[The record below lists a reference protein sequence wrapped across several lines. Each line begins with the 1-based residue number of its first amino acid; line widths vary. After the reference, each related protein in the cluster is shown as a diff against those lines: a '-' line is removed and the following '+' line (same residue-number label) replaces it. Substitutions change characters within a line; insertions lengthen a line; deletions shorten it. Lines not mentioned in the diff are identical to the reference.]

1 MRRAA
6 VIADVGLALVLAET
20 LVSVVA
26 GAASELSWGQLLDGF
41 VVTNTALGLALALS
55 GYPIAR
61 LRPANPIGWI
71 LLGGGLSYALSGAG
85 YAALAWGTSPGDAD
99 PGWRVLATF
108 VNAGWPVAVTIV
120 IPLVLLLFPDGHP
133 ISPRWRWVVG
143 LTIASGTLYEVL
155 AVVSPEATVT
165 SLGIDGYLQVPTL
178 MQHRWLIAAA
188 SGVAALVQILALVSL
203 VLRYRRGDSRERAQ
217 VLWLLLAALVVIVSW
232 TVDGLLNADS
242 WFNIVVIALLP
253 LAVMVAIL
261 RHQLLD
267 IRLVVS
273 RSVVYVVLTGL
284 VVAAYVTI
292 VAVTD
297 RSIADRVPLGPPV
310 LATLTVA
317 ALFNPVR
324 LWLQKRV
331 DHVVYGARRDPVR
344 ALTEVSAR
352 ISEVDVGHLAGLSGL
367 LETICGVLR
376 IPGASIVAG
385 GAEVASY
392 GEQDGERTR
401 LPLRLGGEVVG
412 ELFVTH
418 RRGERRL
425 DPSAE
430 RVLSLL
436 CSSVA
441 VALHATALADELG
454 QARQSLVTAREEE
467 RRRLRRDLHDGI
479 GPVLAGVS
487 MQADAARRL
496 VASDPGE
503 AARLMA
509 DLRDQTT
516 SAVDEIRRLVN
527 ELRPPALDVLGL
539 VGAVQEHA
547 ATLGAGRLEA
557 SVVGADRIPDL
568 PAAVE
573 VALYRIATE
582 ALTNVVRHS
591 TATTASVSFDRHDQ
605 CVCLVVRDNGA
616 SANGSW
622 RPGVG
627 LTSMRERTD
636 ELGGTFVAGPCDAG
650 GRVEVMVPLG
660 GAG

>member
-6 VIADVGLALVLAET
+6 VIADVGLALVLVET
-20 LVSVVA
+20 LVAVLA
-26 GAASELSWGQLLDGF
+26 GAASELSWHELLDGF
-41 VVTNTALGLALALS
+41 VVTNTALGLALAVS

-61 LRPANPIGWI
+61 QRPGNPIGWI
-71 LLGGGLSYALSGAG
+71 LLGGGVSYALSGAG
-85 YAALAWGTSPGDAD
+85 YAALAWGTSPGDDD

-108 VNAGWPVAVTIV
+108 VNAGWPVAITIV
-120 IPLVLLLFPDGHP
+120 IPLVLLLFPDGRP
-133 ISPRWRWVVG
+133 LSSRWRWVVG
-143 LTIASGTLYEVL
+143 LTIVTGLLYEAL
-155 AVVSPEATVT
+155 AVTSPESTVT
-165 SLGIDGYLQVPTL
+165 PLGIDGYLQVPAL
-178 MQHRWLIAAA
+178 MQQRWLIAVA
-188 SGVAALVQILALVSL
+188 SGVVLLVQILSLVSL
-203 VLRYRRGDSRERAQ
+203 GLRYRRGDSREREQ

-232 TVDGLLNADS
+232 IVDGLLNADS

-253 LAVMVAIL
+253 LAVMIAIL

-284 VVAAYVTI
+284 VVAAYIAI

-331 DHVVYGARRDPVR
+331 DRVVYGARRDPVR
-344 ALTEVSAR
+344 AVAEVSAR
-352 ISEVDVGHLAGLSGL
+352 VGEVEVGHLAGLSGL
-367 LETICGVLR
+367 LESICDVMR
-376 IPGASIVAG
+376 IPSAAIVVD

-392 GEQDGERTR
+392 GHAGDEHTR
-401 LPLRLGGEVVG
+401 LPLRLGGEVIGDLDVG
-412 ELFVTH
+412 H
-418 RRGERRL
+418 RRGEDHL
-425 DPSAE
+425 DPADQ
-430 RVLSLL
+430 RVLALL
-436 CSSVA
+436 CSPLT
-441 VALHATALADELG
+441 VALRATALAEELAA
-454 QARQSLVTAREEE
+454 ARQSLVTAREEE

-479 GPVLAGVS
+479 GPVLAGVT
-487 MQADAARRL
+487 MKA
-496 VASDPGE
+496 E
-503 AARLMA
+503 AARLLVESDPEQAGRIMA
-509 DLRDQTT
+509 ELRDQTT
-516 SAVDEIRRLVN
+516 GAVDEIRRLVN

-539 VGAVQEHA
+539 TGALQEHA
-547 ATLGAGRLEA
+547 ATLGAGQLTVR
-557 SVVGADRIPDL
+557 VVSSDRVPEL

-591 TATTASVSFDRHDQ
+591 DATTASVSIDRQ
-605 CVCLVVRDNGA
+605 EQSISLVVRDNGA

-627 LTSMRERTD
+627 LTSMRERTT
-636 ELGGTFVAGPCDAG
+636 ELGGTFTAGPCDG
-650 GRVEVMVPLG
+650 GGSVRVTVPLG
-660 GAG
+660 GAL

>member
-1 MRRAA
+1 MRRSA
-6 VIADVGLALVLAET
+6 VIADVGLALVLTET
-20 LVSVVA
+20 LVSVMA
-26 GAASELSWGQLLDGF
+26 GAASELSWGELLDGF

-61 LRPANPIGWI
+61 HRPTNPIGWI

-85 YAALAWGTSPGDAD
+85 YAALAWGTSPGDAS

-120 IPLVLLLFPDGHP
+120 IPLVLLLFPDGQP
-133 ISPRWRWVVG
+133 VSPRWRWVVG
-143 LTIASGTLYEVL
+143 LTIANGIMYEVL
-155 AVVSPEATVT
+155 AVASPEATVT
-165 SLGIDGYLQVPTL
+165 SLGIDGYLQVPGL
-178 MQHRWLIAAA
+178 MQHRWLIA
-188 SGVAALVQILALVSL
+188 VATGWATLVQILALVSL
-203 VLRYRRGDSRERAQ
+203 ALRYRRGDSRERAQ

-284 VVAAYVTI
+284 VVAAYVAI

-376 IPGASIVAG
+376 IPGASIVAD

-430 RVLSLL
+430 RVLGLL

-454 QARQSLVTAREEE
+454 QARHSLVTAREEE

-496 VASDPGE
+496 VASDPDE

-557 SVVGADRIPDL
+557 RVVGGDRIPDL

-591 TATTASVSFDRHDQ
+591 TATTASVSFDRQDQ
-605 CVCLVVRDNGA
+605 CVCLVVRDNGT
-616 SANGSW
+616 SVNGSW

-636 ELGGTFVAGPCDAG
+636 ELGGTFVAGPRDGG
-650 GRVEVMVPLG
+650 GRVEVTVPLG
-660 GAG
+660 GAR